1 MFLVPRDVCLL
12 VLGVGQ
18 EGVDGAALA
27 HGPVVYDSGGEQ
39 FHGATQ
45 HLLLL
50 GLLHGRAG

>member
-1 MFLVPRDVCLL
+1 M
-12 VLGVGQ
+12 LGVGQ

-27 HGPVVYDSGGEQ
+27 HGPVVYDGGGEQ